1 MNYNRFLLKKEQYY
15 YDYSLKLSEKSK
27 KYLSH
32 IFVVD
37 KYDDNNRFPVKY
49 DFFNEYRNNYF
60 WYLFVSDYLQKQSQ
74 RDKKI
79 AIFLTATLPSEYH
92 PYKTIMN
99 KKHIKNKKYSD
110 KTIREGYRKLQDFFR
125 YLYSSF
131 KVNRKSVKLKFVRV
145 IEPHKDFTPHLHA
158 VIFIDKEYIEQ
169 FKKHFE
175 NSLEL
180 YSLGEQYK
188 FEVINNIQAS
198 VSYLLKYIRKSFNSD
213 DERTARIF
221 DGWKRANKI
230 RVFSSSQIP
239 VTREIYKI
247 VSRFLKLTPLELQDR
262 GVFNHYNIL
271 EVFEQVVS
279 YNVDYYDEKG
289 KLYNRKQHTAN
300 DKKHARA
307 FVEIKKQRL
316 KNKDFK
322 EYSRLLSAIDLYNN
336 VKKLDYD
343 LIFSELYKLSI
354 DLKELHDYF
363 CVDYCNYRIAYISD
377 NYDYKQ
383 FFMYLN
389 KQDFID
395 LLEDYIFTQCGF
407 SKYRYKI
414 IDIKVMLFYDDL
426 SDYILVYDK
435 QDYKVEYSFNTL
447 SHNI

>member
-15 YDYSLKLSEKSK
+15 YDYSLKLSERSK

-37 KYDDNNRFPVKY
+37 KYNDNNRFPVKY
-49 DFFNEYRNNYF
+49 DFFYEYKNNYL
-60 WYLFVSDYLQKQSQ
+60 WYLFVSDYLQKQAQ
-74 RDKKI
+74 RDKKV
-79 AIFLTATLPSEYH
+79 AIFITATLPSEFH
-92 PYKTIMN
+92 PYKTMN
-99 KKHIKNKKYSD
+99 KKHIKNKKYSNR
-110 KTIREGYRKLQDFFR
+110 TIYEGYRKLQDFFR

-131 KVNRKSVKLKFVRV
+131 KVNRKSVRFKFVRV

-158 VIFIDKEYIEQ
+158 VIFLDKEHIKQ

-213 DERTARIF
+213 DERAARVI

-230 RVFSSSQIP
+230 RVFSNSQIP

-247 VSRFLKLTPLELQDR
+247 VSRFLKLTPLELRDR

-279 YNVDYYDEKG
+279 YSVDYYDENG
-289 KLYNRKQHTAN
+289 NLYNRKDHTAIN
-300 DKKHARA
+300 KTRA
-307 FVEIKKQRL
+307 FVKIKKQRL

-322 EYSRLLSAIDLYNN
+322 EYSMLLSAIDLYNNVNN

-343 LIFSELYKLSI
+343 LIFSELFRVGI
-354 DLKELHDYF
+354 DLKELHP
-363 CVDYCNYRIAYISD
+363 
-377 NYDYKQ
+377 
-383 FFMYLN
+383 
-389 KQDFID
+389 
-395 LLEDYIFTQCGF
+395 
-407 SKYRYKI
+407 
-414 IDIKVMLFYDDL
+414 
-426 SDYILVYDK
+426 
-435 QDYKVEYSFNTL
+435 
-447 SHNI
+447 